1 MGRCHQSKGTSM
13 TTILTFFVL
22 VSLGSGLTLLAIYC
36 LIKLCEVK

>member
-1 MGRCHQSKGTSM
+1 MITA
-13 TTILTFFVL
+13 LTFFAL

>member
-1 MGRCHQSKGTSM
+1 LGYRAGEEHM